1 MTKGMASE
9 GVGAQQ
15 HEVCQQP
22 GSADADAKAAVE
34 PERIPHVPRQN
45 YEKHQ
50 GQIKKIP
57 MAVLQNQ
64 RKRSFAEICLA
75 RLAHGAGRGIRP
87 ESLVVR
93 PAIVVARPSE
103 AARRPEYE
111 HRPRNPNRH
120 PAWV

>member
-15 HEVCQQP
+15 HEVCQQHE
-22 GSADADAKAAVE
+22 SANADAKAAVE

-57 MAVLQNQ
+57 MDVLQDQ
-64 RKRSFAEICLA
+64 RKRSFAEICLPW
-75 RLAHGAGRGIRP
+75 LANGAGRRIRP
-87 ESLVVR
+87 KSPVIRAAVVVR
-93 PAIVVARPSE
+93 R
-103 AARRPEYE
+103 
-111 HRPRNPNRH
+111 
-120 PAWV
+120 